1 MQFDIALSDL
11 RLLTSQQWIMNE
23 GRQMKVM
30 KWVVASMMMG
40 AVSFS
45 ALAAKEVTKE
55 EVQKMHLTKIGTV
68 NTTAETTSPM
78 DAKKKLS
85 EAADEKGGKYYLVIA
100 GREHGKFSA
109 TAEVYK

>member
-1 MQFDIALSDL
+1 
-11 RLLTSQQWIMNE
+11 
-23 GRQMKVM
+23 MKVM
-30 KWVVASMMMG
+30 KWVVASMVMG

-45 ALAAKEVTKE
+45 AVAAKEVTRE
-55 EVQKMHLTKIGTV
+55 EVKKMNLEKIGTV

-78 DAKKKLS
+78 DAKRELS
-85 EAADEKGGKYYLVIA
+85 KQADEKGGKYFLVIA

>member
-1 MQFDIALSDL
+1 MTVL
-11 RLLTSQQWIMNE
+11 
-23 GRQMKVM
+23 

-40 AVSFS
+40 AISFS
-45 ALAAKEVTKE
+45 AMAAKEVTKE
-55 EVQKMHLTKIGTV
+55 EVKTMKLHKIGTV

-78 DAKKKLS
+78 DAKRVLSKL
-85 EAADEKGGKYYLVIA
+85 ADEKGGKYYRVIA

>member
-1 MQFDIALSDL
+1 
-11 RLLTSQQWIMNE
+11 
-23 GRQMKVM
+23 MKVF

-40 AVSFS
+40 AISFS
-45 ALAAKEVTKE
+45 AMAAKEVTKE
-55 EVQKMHLTKIGTV
+55 EVKTMNLQKIGTV

-78 DAKKKLS
+78 DAKRELS
-85 EAADEKGGKYYLVIA
+85 KQADEKGGKYFLVIA

>member
-1 MQFDIALSDL
+1 
-11 RLLTSQQWIMNE
+11 
-23 GRQMKVM
+23 MKVF

-40 AVSFS
+40 AISFS
-45 ALAAKEVTKE
+45 AMAAKEVTKE
-55 EVQKMHLTKIGTV
+55 EVKTMNLQKIGTV

-78 DAKKKLS
+78 DAKKVLSKL
-85 EAADEKGGKYYLVIA
+85 ADEKGGKYYRVIA